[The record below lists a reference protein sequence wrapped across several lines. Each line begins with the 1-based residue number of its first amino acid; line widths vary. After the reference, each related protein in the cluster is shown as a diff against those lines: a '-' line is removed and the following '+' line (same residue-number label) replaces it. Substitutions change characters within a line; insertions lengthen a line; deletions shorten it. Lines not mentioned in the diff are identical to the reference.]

1 MSPALTRRGFVQ
13 GGVVVLGAGAMGIP
27 IAAQAALPTAFDPAA
42 FVDDLL
48 AAGYRVSAYVGV
60 PCGGLSVEPPSYIIR
75 PPPGRGFG
83 AAYTAI
89 MSRWADAMD
98 ACPDHVER
106 VVTYAFGQ
114 PGAAHREAAHV

>member
-13 GGVVVLGAGAMGIP
+13 GGAVVLGAGAMGIP

-75 PPPGRGFG
+75 PPPGRGLG
-83 AAYTAI
+83 AGYRAVMA
-89 MSRWADAMD
+89 RWADAIG
-98 ACPDHVER
+98 ACPDHIER
-106 VVTYAFGQ
+106 VVAYVFER
-114 PGAAHREAAHV
+114 HRATCGEAGT

>member
-1 MSPALTRRGFVQ
+1 MSPALTRRGLVQ
-13 GGVVVLGAGAMGIP
+13 GGAVVLGAAVAGIP
-27 IAAQAALPTAFDPAA
+27 ASARPTLPTAFDPAA

-83 AAYTAI
+83 AAYTAV
-89 MSRWADAMD
+89 MSRWADAIG
-98 ACPDHVER
+98 ACPDHIER
-106 VVTYAFGQ
+106 VVAYVFER
-114 PGAAHREAAHV
+114 HRVTCGEVGT

>member
-1 MSPALTRRGFVQ
+1 MSPALTRRGLVQ
-13 GGVVVLGAGAMGIP
+13 GGAAVLGAAVAGIP
-27 IAAQAALPTAFDPAA
+27 ASARTTLPTAFDPAA
-42 FVDDLL
+42 CVNDLL
-48 AAGYRVSAYVGV
+48 AAGYRISAYVSV
-60 PCGGLSVEPPSYIIR
+60 PCDGFSVEPPAYLIR

-83 AAYTAI
+83 AAYTAV
-89 MSRWADAMD
+89 MARWADAMD